1 MATCSERI
9 FATKLADFD
18 YEGSSVSNLLAQLQN
33 LEAAYKDSS
42 NTQSVN
48 EIFKQCS
55 HCRRRIHEGKKC
67 IFEHLTCFKCHKKR
81 HIGSVCTNT
90 NLKTRSSTSL
100 VVLSKR
106 KKIKYLEH
114 DSTSE

>member
-55 HCRRRIHEGKKC
+55 HCRRRIHEEKNAYLS
-67 IFEHLTCFKCHKKR
+67 IL
-81 HIGSVCTNT
+81 
-90 NLKTRSSTSL
+90 L
-100 VVLSKR
+100 VLSVI
-106 KKIKYLEH
+106 KK
-114 DSTSE
+114 DT